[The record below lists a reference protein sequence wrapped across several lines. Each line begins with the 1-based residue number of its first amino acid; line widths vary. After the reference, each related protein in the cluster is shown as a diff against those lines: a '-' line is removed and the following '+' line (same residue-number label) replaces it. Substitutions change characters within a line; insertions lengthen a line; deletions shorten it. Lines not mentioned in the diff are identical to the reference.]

1 MNVSRRHRTLTLFY
15 SPTETG
21 WKTYS
26 WTDVSS
32 HTRPIAAGLRA
43 LGVEDGARVA
53 LLCSTR
59 VEWLFID
66 LAINTAALLRP
77 PFIHRAPLQTHSILP
92 MTRALSSSLPK
103 MMSRLPNSKN
113 NETTFPHVTHVVNI
127 DGPGSDDGWVI
138 PMADVYAKGEAWIAE
153 EGNDL
158 DAVTDRVQPKTWPL

>member
-1 MNVSRRHRTLTLFY
+1 MAKYQSVGHMLRERIAETPNADAFY

-32 HTRPIAAGLRA
+32 HTRPLAAGLRA

-66 LAINTAALLRP
+66 LAINTAGAATTTIYP
-77 PFIHRAPLQTHSILP
+77 
-92 MTRALSSSLPK
+92 SSTSADAQYIAHDSGSVIVFAENDEQVAKFQEQRDNL
-103 MMSRLPNSKN
+103 
-113 NETTFPHVTHVVNI
+113 PHVTHVVNI
-127 DGPGSDDGWVI
+127 DGPGSTMDG
-138 PMADVYAKGEAWIAE
+138 
-153 EGNDL
+153 
-158 DAVTDRVQPKTWPL
+158 